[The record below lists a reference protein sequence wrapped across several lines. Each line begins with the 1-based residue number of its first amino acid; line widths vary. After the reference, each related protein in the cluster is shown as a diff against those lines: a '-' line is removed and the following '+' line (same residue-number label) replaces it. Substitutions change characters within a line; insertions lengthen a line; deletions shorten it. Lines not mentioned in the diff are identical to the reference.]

1 MSKNFDLVH
10 LLTTSYRNIERNP
23 DYILF
28 KLLFTNGDDVWVGFV
43 HVGLA
48 RLDIYP
54 NLHLF

>member
-1 MSKNFDLVH
+1 MSRNVNLIH
-10 LLTTSYRNIERNP
+10 LLTTSYRNIQRNP

-28 KLLFTNGDDVWVGFV
+28 KMLFTNGVDIWVGFL
-43 HVGLA
+43 HVGLP